1 MTEWLNLNTRQ
12 LKDCGLKPWYD
23 YEYDYVR
30 SQQQSSPLS
39 LDTAYTVTVTVLHL
53 QGDLQCLILSG
64 SAENK
69 RFMC

>member
-23 YEYDYVR
+23 CDSMR
-30 SQQQSSPLS
+30 SQQQSSP

-53 QGDLQCLILSG
+53 H
-64 SAENK
+64 
-69 RFMC
+69 